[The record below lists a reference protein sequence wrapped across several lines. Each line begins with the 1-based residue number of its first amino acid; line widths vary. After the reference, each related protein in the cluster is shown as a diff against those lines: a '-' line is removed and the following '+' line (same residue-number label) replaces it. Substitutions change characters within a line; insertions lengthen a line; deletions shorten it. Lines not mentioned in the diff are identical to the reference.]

1 MSPINMD
8 HLWII
13 QPPPPRGIQ
22 GPNMAQLQELFLKQG
37 CESGRQWG
45 FVTFASPEEAANA
58 QAPVQRWGR
67 ALQKHHHTWGKYGKI
82 LGKYGRDM
90 KRLDFCWGLSSE

>member
-1 MSPINMD
+1 MD
-8 HLWII
+8 H
-13 QPPPPRGIQ
+13 PTPSPKGNPR
-22 GPNMAQLQELFLKQG
+22 AQLQELFLKQG

-67 ALQKHHHTWGKYGKI
+67 ALQKHHHTWGIHGENMGKFWENI
-82 LGKYGRDM
+82 GFLLGSVFRVRFFSKGNREFDG
-90 KRLDFCWGLSSE
+90 F